1 MEHGK
6 KLNKM
11 SINETVL
18 ITGENGSLAKKI
30 KHQLNKLGYNVITY
44 TSQKK
49 SSKKNRSPICVNI
62 IRHSF

>member
-11 SINETVL
+11 IKNETVL

-30 KHQLNKLGYNVITY
+30 KHQLKLLGYNVVTY
-44 TSQKK
+44 TS
-49 SSKKNRSPICVNI
+49 KKNLLKKTVI
-62 IRHSF
+62 IGTLKKHST